1 MMCALGAASVEL
13 VTDHK
18 KASRPLSTYDHIVV
32 SDDKLASF
40 KKATAGLT
48 LPPVG
53 TISWFKQCLIGGHLL
68 PLDS

>member
-18 KASRPLSTYDHIVV
+18 KASRRLSTYDHIVV
-32 SDDKLASF
+32 NDEKLASF
-40 KKATAGLT
+40 KKDTAGLT